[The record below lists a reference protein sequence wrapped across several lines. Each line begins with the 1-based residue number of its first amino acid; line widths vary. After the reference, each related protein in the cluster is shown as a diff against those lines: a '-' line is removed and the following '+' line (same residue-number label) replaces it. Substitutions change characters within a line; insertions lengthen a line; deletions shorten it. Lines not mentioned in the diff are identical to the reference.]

1 MRRTIV
7 FVFTVLVG
15 WFTGSAQADSAS
27 ALATATQK
35 VAPAGQT
42 ASAPQRGTLYRV
54 TYRGN
59 TSYLFGTVHV
69 GKTAFYPLEP
79 QVTQA
84 LAAAKKLVIE
94 VDIRN
99 TEAMRQAIMRH
110 GLYPEGQSINQHL
123 SADATAQLRQALR
136 ASGTPFE
143 SIARMKPW
151 MVANLLLVQEMAR
164 SGFPT
169 EQGIE
174 LHFLAIA
181 DQQKKKVQELET
193 ADYQL
198 SLFDSM
204 SDAEQEEY
212 LVENLTELA
221 SGEAMKKALELI
233 NAWQT
238 ADAKALDAALLEMQ
252 KGDNASDR
260 FLQKVLLDQRN
271 PNMAKQVETL
281 LRTDKN
287 SFVAV
292 GALHLLGAKGVPSLL
307 QQRGYQVQKLY

>member
-1 MRRTIV
+1 MRRTIA
-7 FVFTVLVG
+7 FVFTLLFG
-15 WFTGSAQADSAS
+15 FFNPGAQADTPA
-27 ALATATQK
+27 ANTAAAAAQK
-35 VAPAGQT
+35 QT
-42 ASAPQRGTLYRV
+42 IPQRGTLYRV

-79 QVTQA
+79 QVTRA
-84 LAAAKKLVIE
+84 FSAAKKLVIE

-99 TEAMRQAIMRH
+99 STAMREAIMRH
-110 GLYPEGQSINQHL
+110 GIYPAGQTINQHL
-123 SADATAQLRQALR
+123 SADASAQLRQALR
-136 ASGTPFE
+136 RYDTSFE
-143 SIARMKPW
+143 SISRMKPW

-164 SGFPT
+164 QGFPT

-174 LHFLAIA
+174 LHFLSLAEK
-181 DQQKKKVQELET
+181 QKKIVQELET

-212 LVENLTELA
+212 LVENLTEL
-221 SGEAMKKALELI
+221 SNGTAMKKALDLI
-233 NAWQT
+233 KAWQI
-238 ADAKALDAALLEMQ
+238 ADARALDAALQEMQ
-252 KGDNASDR
+252 KGENASDR

-271 PNMAKQVETL
+271 PAMAKQVETL
-281 LRTDKN
+281 LKTDKH

-292 GALHLLGAKGVPSLL
+292 GALHLLGAQGVPGLL
-307 QQRGYQVQKLY
+307 RQAGYKVDKLY

>member
-7 FVFTVLVG
+7 FVFTALLG
-15 WFTGSAQADSAS
+15 LFNPGAQADNPTTS
-27 ALATATQK
+27 TATSAAQK
-35 VAPAGQT
+35 Q
-42 ASAPQRGTLYRV
+42 SIPQRGTLYRV

-79 QVTQA
+79 QVTRA
-84 LAAAKKLVIE
+84 FSAAKKLVIE

-99 TEAMRQAIMRH
+99 STAMRLAIMRH
-110 GLYPEGQSINQHL
+110 GIYPAGQTINQHL
-123 SADATAQLRQALR
+123 SADASAQLRQALR
-136 ASGTPFE
+136 RYDTSFE
-143 SIARMKPW
+143 SISRMKPW

-164 SGFPT
+164 QGFPT

-174 LHFLAIA
+174 LHFLSLAEK
-181 DQQKKKVQELET
+181 QKKVVQELET

-221 SGEAMKKALELI
+221 NGTAMKKALDLI
-233 NAWQT
+233 KAWQI
-238 ADAKALDAALLEMQ
+238 ADARALDAALQEMQ
-252 KGDNASDR
+252 KGENASDR

-271 PNMAKQVETL
+271 PAMAKQVETL
-281 LRTDKN
+281 LKTDKH

-292 GALHLLGAKGVPSLL
+292 GALHLLGEQGVPGLL
-307 QQRGYQVQKLY
+307 RQAGYKVEKLY

>member
-7 FVFTVLVG
+7 FAFTVLVG
-15 WFTGSAQADSAS
+15 LFTGSTQADTSS
-27 ALATATQK
+27 GPATAAQKATQ
-35 VAPAGQT
+35 QT
-42 ASAPQRGTLYRV
+42 GAPQRGTLYRV
-54 TYRGN
+54 AYRGN

-84 LAAAKKLVIE
+84 LTAAKKLVIE

-99 TEAMRQAIMRH
+99 TGAMRQAIMRH
-110 GLYPEGQSINQHL
+110 GLYPDGQTINQHL

-136 ASGTPFE
+136 RSGTPFE
-143 SIARMKPW
+143 SIVRMKPW

-164 SGFPT
+164 NGFPT

-181 DQQKKKVQELET
+181 EKQKKKVQELET

-204 SDAEQEEY
+204 SDAEQEAY
-212 LVENLTELA
+212 LVENLHELA
-221 SGEAMKKALELI
+221 SGEAMKKALALI
-233 NAWQT
+233 NAWQI

-252 KGDNASDR
+252 KGENASDR

-271 PNMAKQVETL
+271 PNMAKQVEAL
-281 LRTDKN
+281 LKTDKN

-292 GALHLLGAKGVPSLL
+292 GALHLLGDKGVPSLL

>member
-7 FVFTVLVG
+7 FVFTALLSFFNPG
-15 WFTGSAQADSAS
+15 AQADNPATS
-27 ALATATQK
+27 TATPTAQK
-35 VAPAGQT
+35 Q
-42 ASAPQRGTLYRV
+42 SIPQRGTLYRV

-79 QVTQA
+79 QVTRA
-84 LAAAKKLVIE
+84 FSAAKKLVIE

-99 TEAMRQAIMRH
+99 TTAMREAIMRH
-110 GLYPEGQSINQHL
+110 GIYPAGQTINQHL
-123 SADATAQLRQALR
+123 SADASAQLRQTLR
-136 ASGTPFE
+136 RYDTSFE
-143 SIARMKPW
+143 SISRMKPW

-164 SGFPT
+164 QGFPT

-174 LHFLAIA
+174 LHFLSLAEK
-181 DQQKKKVQELET
+181 QKKIVQELET

-212 LVENLTELA
+212 LVENLTEL
-221 SGEAMKKALELI
+221 SNGTAMKKALDLI
-233 NAWQT
+233 KAWQI
-238 ADAKALDAALLEMQ
+238 ADARALDAALQEMQ
-252 KGDNASDR
+252 KGENASDR

-271 PNMAKQVETL
+271 PAMAKQVETL
-281 LRTDKN
+281 LKTDKH

-292 GALHLLGAKGVPSLL
+292 GALHLLGAQGVPDLL
-307 QQRGYQVQKLY
+307 RQAGYKVEKLY

>member
-7 FVFTVLVG
+7 FVFTLLLGFFNPNV
-15 WFTGSAQADSAS
+15 QADNPAASKSA
-27 ALATATQK
+27 AAAQK
-35 VAPAGQT
+35 QT
-42 ASAPQRGTLYRV
+42 IPQRGTLYRV

-79 QVTQA
+79 EVTRA
-84 LAAAKKLVIE
+84 FSAAKKLVIE
-94 VDIRN
+94 VDVRN
-99 TEAMRQAIMRH
+99 TEAMRQAVMRH
-110 GLYPEGQSINQHL
+110 GLYPAGQTINQHL
-123 SADATAQLRQALR
+123 SADASAQLRQALR
-136 ASGTPFE
+136 RYGTPFE

-164 SGFPT
+164 QGFPS

-174 LHFLAIA
+174 LHFLSLAEK
-181 DQQKKKVQELET
+181 QKKTVQELET

-204 SDAEQEEY
+204 NDAEQEEY

-221 SGEAMKKALELI
+221 NGAAMQKALDLI
-233 NAWQT
+233 TAWQS

-252 KGDNASDR
+252 KGENASDR

-271 PNMAKQVETL
+271 PAMAQQVEAL
-281 LRTDKN
+281 LKTDKT

-292 GALHLLGAKGVPSLL
+292 GALHLLGAKGVPGLL
-307 QQRGYQVQKLY
+307 QQRGYTVQKLY

>member
-7 FVFTVLVG
+7 FVFTLLLGFFNTNV
-15 WFTGSAQADSAS
+15 QADNPAAS
-27 ALATATQK
+27 KAAAAAQK
-35 VAPAGQT
+35 QT
-42 ASAPQRGTLYRV
+42 IPQRGTLYRV

-79 QVTQA
+79 EVTRA
-84 LAAAKKLVIE
+84 FSTARKLE
-94 VDIRN
+94 VDVRN
-99 TEAMRQAIMRH
+99 TEAMRQAVMRH
-110 GLYPEGQSINQHL
+110 GLYPAGQTINQHL
-123 SADATAQLRQALR
+123 SADASAQLRQALR
-136 ASGTPFE
+136 RSGTPFE

-164 SGFPT
+164 QGFPS

-174 LHFLAIA
+174 LHFLSLAEK
-181 DQQKKKVQELET
+181 QKKTVQELET

-204 SDAEQEEY
+204 NDAEQEEY
-212 LVENLTELA
+212 LVENLTELTN
-221 SGEAMKKALELI
+221 GVAMQKALDLI
-233 NAWQT
+233 KAWQS
-238 ADAKALDAALLEMQ
+238 ADAQALDAALLEMQ
-252 KGDNASDR
+252 KGESASDR

-271 PNMAKQVETL
+271 PAMAQQVEAL
-281 LRTDKN
+281 LKTDKT

-307 QQRGYQVQKLY
+307 QQRGYKVQKLY

>member
-7 FVFTVLVG
+7 FVFTLLLG
-15 WFTGSAQADSAS
+15 FFSTSAQADNTAAS
-27 ALATATQK
+27 KAASTAQK
-35 VAPAGQT
+35 QT
-42 ASAPQRGTLYRV
+42 IPQRGTLYRV

-59 TSYLFGTVHV
+59 TSYLFGTIHV

-79 QVTQA
+79 EVTRA
-84 LAAAKKLVIE
+84 FSAAKKLVIE

-110 GLYPEGQSINQHL
+110 GLYPAGQTINQHL
-123 SADATAQLRQALR
+123 SADASAQLRQALR
-136 ASGTPFE
+136 RYGTPFE

-164 SGFPT
+164 QGFPS

-174 LHFLAIA
+174 LHFLSLAEK
-181 DQQKKKVQELET
+181 QKKAVQELET

-212 LVENLTELA
+212 LIENLTEL
-221 SGEAMKKALELI
+221 GNGTAMQKALDLI
-233 NAWQT
+233 KAWQI
-238 ADAKALDAALLEMQ
+238 ADARALDAALQEMQ
-252 KGDNASDR
+252 KGENASDR

-271 PNMAKQVETL
+271 PAMAKQVETL
-281 LRTDKN
+281 LKTDKH

-292 GALHLLGAKGVPSLL
+292 GALHLLGEQGVPGLL
-307 QQRGYQVQKLY
+307 RQAGYKVEKLY

>member
-7 FVFTVLVG
+7 FVFTLLLGFFNTSV
-15 WFTGSAQADSAS
+15 QADNPAAS
-27 ALATATQK
+27 KATAAQK
-35 VAPAGQT
+35 QT
-42 ASAPQRGTLYRV
+42 IPQRGTLYRV

-79 QVTQA
+79 EVTRA
-84 LAAAKKLVIE
+84 FSAAKKLVIE

-110 GLYPEGQSINQHL
+110 GLYPAGQTINQHL
-123 SADATAQLRQALR
+123 SADASAQLRKALR
-136 ASGTPFE
+136 RYGTPFE

-164 SGFPT
+164 QGFPS

-174 LHFLAIA
+174 LHFLSLAEK
-181 DQQKKKVQELET
+181 QKKTVQELET

-204 SDAEQEEY
+204 NDAEQEEY

-221 SGEAMKKALELI
+221 NGSAMQKALDLI
-233 NAWQT
+233 KAWQS
-238 ADAKALDAALLEMQ
+238 ADAAALDAALLEMQ
-252 KGDNASDR
+252 KGENASDR

-271 PNMAKQVETL
+271 PAMAQQVEAL
-281 LRTDKN
+281 LKTDKN
-287 SFVAV
+287 SFVAI
-292 GALHLLGAKGVPSLL
+292 GALHLLGAKGVPGLL
-307 QQRGYQVQKLY
+307 QQRGYTVQKLY

>member
-7 FVFTVLVG
+7 FVFTLLLGFFNTNV
-15 WFTGSAQADSAS
+15 QADKP
-27 ALATATQK
+27 ATSKAAAQK
-35 VAPAGQT
+35 QT
-42 ASAPQRGTLYRV
+42 IPQRGTLYRV

-79 QVTQA
+79 EVTRA
-84 LAAAKKLVIE
+84 FSAARKLVIE
-94 VDIRN
+94 VDVRN
-99 TEAMRQAIMRH
+99 TEAMRQAVMRH
-110 GLYPEGQSINQHL
+110 GLYPAGQTINQHL
-123 SADATAQLRQALR
+123 SADASAQLRQALR
-136 ASGTPFE
+136 RSGTPFE

-164 SGFPT
+164 QGFPS

-174 LHFLAIA
+174 LHFLSLAEK
-181 DQQKKKVQELET
+181 QKKTVQELET

-204 SDAEQEEY
+204 NDAEQEEY

-221 SGEAMKKALELI
+221 NGVAMQKVLDLI
-233 NAWQT
+233 KAWQS
-238 ADAKALDAALLEMQ
+238 ADAQALDAALLEMQ
-252 KGDNASDR
+252 KGESASDR

-271 PNMAKQVETL
+271 PAMAQQVEAL
-281 LRTDKN
+281 LKTDKT

-292 GALHLLGAKGVPSLL
+292 GALHLLGAKGVPGLL
-307 QQRGYQVQKLY
+307 QQRGYKVQKLY

>member
-7 FVFTVLVG
+7 LVFTMLMGLYAVG
-15 WFTGSAQADSAS
+15 AHAEQPVAKN
-27 ALATATQK
+27 L
-35 VAPAGQT
+35 APAAQKQAT
-42 ASAPQRGTLYRV
+42 PKRGTLYRV
-54 TYRGN
+54 SYRGN
-59 TSYLFGTVHV
+59 TSYLFGTIHV

-79 QVTQA
+79 QVTRA
-84 LAAAKKLVIE
+84 LTAAQKLVIE

-99 TEAMRQAIMRH
+99 TEAMRLAIMRH
-110 GLYPEGQSINQHL
+110 GLYPDGQTINQHL

-136 ASGTPFE
+136 RAGTPFE
-143 SIARMKPW
+143 SVARMKPW

-164 SGFPT
+164 NGFPS

-181 DQQKKKVQELET
+181 AKQKKTVQELET

-204 SDAEQEEY
+204 NDAEQEQY

-221 SGEAMKKALELI
+221 SGVAMQKALELI
-233 NAWQT
+233 NAWQS
-238 ADAKALDAALLEMQ
+238 ADAQALDRALLDMQ
-252 KGDNASDR
+252 KGATASDR
-260 FLQKVLLDQRN
+260 FLQQVLLDKRN
-271 PNMAKQVETL
+271 PNMAKQVEAL
-281 LRTDKN
+281 LKTDKT

-292 GALHLLGAKGVPSLL
+292 GALHLLGEQGVPSLL
-307 QQRGYQVQKLY
+307 QQRGYQVQKIY

>member
-1 MRRTIV
+1 MRRTIA
-7 FVFTVLVG
+7 FVFTLLFG
-15 WFTGSAQADSAS
+15 FFNPGAQADTPA
-27 ALATATQK
+27 ANTAAAAAQK
-35 VAPAGQT
+35 QT
-42 ASAPQRGTLYRV
+42 IPQRGTLYRV

-79 QVTQA
+79 QVTRA
-84 LAAAKKLVIE
+84 FSAAKKLVIE

-99 TEAMRQAIMRH
+99 STAMREAIMRH
-110 GLYPEGQSINQHL
+110 GIYPAGQTINQHL
-123 SADATAQLRQALR
+123 SADASAQLRQALR
-136 ASGTPFE
+136 RYDTSFE
-143 SIARMKPW
+143 SISRMKPW

-164 SGFPT
+164 QGFPT

-174 LHFLAIA
+174 LHFLSLAEK
-181 DQQKKKVQELET
+181 QKKIVQELET

-221 SGEAMKKALELI
+221 NGTAMKKALDLI
-233 NAWQT
+233 KAWQI
-238 ADAKALDAALLEMQ
+238 ADARALDAALQEMQ
-252 KGDNASDR
+252 KGENASDR

-271 PNMAKQVETL
+271 PAMAKQVETL
-281 LRTDKN
+281 LKTDK
-287 SFVAV
+287 
-292 GALHLLGAKGVPSLL
+292 HLSLIHI
-307 QQRGYQVQKLY
+307 

>member
-7 FVFTVLVG
+7 FVFTALLG
-15 WFTGSAQADSAS
+15 LFNLGAQADNPTTS
-27 ALATATQK
+27 TATSAAQK
-35 VAPAGQT
+35 Q
-42 ASAPQRGTLYRV
+42 SIPQRGTLYRV

-79 QVTQA
+79 QVTRA
-84 LAAAKKLVIE
+84 FSAAKKLVIE

-99 TEAMRQAIMRH
+99 STAMRLAIMRH
-110 GLYPEGQSINQHL
+110 GIYPAGQTINQHL
-123 SADATAQLRQALR
+123 SADASAQLRQALR
-136 ASGTPFE
+136 RYDTSFE
-143 SIARMKPW
+143 SISRMKPW

-164 SGFPT
+164 QGFPT

-174 LHFLAIA
+174 LHFLSLAEK
-181 DQQKKKVQELET
+181 QKKVVQELET

-221 SGEAMKKALELI
+221 NGTAMKKALDLI
-233 NAWQT
+233 KAWQI
-238 ADAKALDAALLEMQ
+238 ADARALDAALQEMQ
-252 KGDNASDR
+252 KGENASDR

-271 PNMAKQVETL
+271 PAMAKQVETL
-281 LRTDKN
+281 LKTDKH

-292 GALHLLGAKGVPSLL
+292 GALHLLGEQGVPGLL
-307 QQRGYQVQKLY
+307 RQAGYKVEKLY

>member
-7 FVFTVLVG
+7 FVFTLLLGFFNPNV
-15 WFTGSAQADSAS
+15 QADNPAAS
-27 ALATATQK
+27 KAAAAAQK
-35 VAPAGQT
+35 QT
-42 ASAPQRGTLYRV
+42 IPQRGTLYRV

-79 QVTQA
+79 EVTRA
-84 LAAAKKLVIE
+84 FSAAKKLVIE
-94 VDIRN
+94 VDVRN
-99 TEAMRQAIMRH
+99 TEAMRQAVMRH
-110 GLYPEGQSINQHL
+110 GLYPAGQTINQHL
-123 SADATAQLRQALR
+123 SADASAQLRQALR
-136 ASGTPFE
+136 RYGTPFE

-164 SGFPT
+164 QGFPS

-174 LHFLAIA
+174 LHFLSLAEK
-181 DQQKKKVQELET
+181 QKKTVQELET

-204 SDAEQEEY
+204 NDAEQEEY

-221 SGEAMKKALELI
+221 NGAAMQKALDLI
-233 NAWQT
+233 TAWQS

-252 KGDNASDR
+252 KGENASDR

-271 PNMAKQVETL
+271 PAMAQQVEAL
-281 LRTDKN
+281 LKTDKT

-292 GALHLLGAKGVPSLL
+292 GALHLLGAKGVPGLL
-307 QQRGYQVQKLY
+307 QQRGYTVQKLY

>member
-7 FVFTVLVG
+7 FAFTVLVG
-15 WFTGSAQADSAS
+15 LFTSSAQADTSS
-27 ALATATQK
+27 ALATTSQKATQ
-35 VAPAGQT
+35 PAG
-42 ASAPQRGTLYRV
+42 APQRGTLYRV

-84 LAAAKKLVIE
+84 LAVAKKLVIE

-99 TEAMRQAIMRH
+99 TEAMRLAIMRH
-110 GLYPEGQSINQHL
+110 GLYPAGQTINQHL

-136 ASGTPFE
+136 RSGTPFE
-143 SIARMKPW
+143 SIVRMKPW

-164 SGFPT
+164 HGFPT

-174 LHFLAIA
+174 LHFLSIA
-181 DQQKKKVQELET
+181 DKQKKKVQELET

-204 SDAEQEEY
+204 SDEEQEAY
-212 LVENLTELA
+212 LLENLTELA
-221 SGEAMKKALELI
+221 SGVAMKKALELI

-252 KGDNASDR
+252 KGENASDR

-271 PNMAKQVETL
+271 PNMAKQVEAL
-281 LRTDKN
+281 LKTDKN

>member
-7 FVFTVLVG
+7 FVFTLLLGFFNTNV
-15 WFTGSAQADSAS
+15 QADNPAAS
-27 ALATATQK
+27 KAAAAAQK
-35 VAPAGQT
+35 QT
-42 ASAPQRGTLYRV
+42 IPQRGTLYRV

-79 QVTQA
+79 EVTRA
-84 LAAAKKLVIE
+84 FSTARKLVIE
-94 VDIRN
+94 VDVRN
-99 TEAMRQAIMRH
+99 TEAMRQAVMRH
-110 GLYPEGQSINQHL
+110 GLYPAGQTINQHL
-123 SADATAQLRQALR
+123 SADASAQLRQALR
-136 ASGTPFE
+136 RSGTPFE

-164 SGFPT
+164 QGFPS

-174 LHFLAIA
+174 LHFLSLAEK
-181 DQQKKKVQELET
+181 QKKTVQELET

-204 SDAEQEEY
+204 NDAEQEEY
-212 LVENLTELA
+212 LVENLTELTN
-221 SGEAMKKALELI
+221 GVAMQKALDLI
-233 NAWQT
+233 KAWQS
-238 ADAKALDAALLEMQ
+238 ADAQALDAALLEMQ
-252 KGDNASDR
+252 KGESASDR

-271 PNMAKQVETL
+271 PAMAQQVEAL
-281 LRTDKN
+281 LKTDKT

-292 GALHLLGAKGVPSLL
+292 GALHLLGAKGVPGLL
-307 QQRGYQVQKLY
+307 QQRGYTVQKLY

>member
-7 FVFTVLVG
+7 FVFTLLLG
-15 WFTGSAQADSAS
+15 FFGTSAQADNTAAS
-27 ALATATQK
+27 KAAAAAQK
-35 VAPAGQT
+35 QT
-42 ASAPQRGTLYRV
+42 IPQRGTLYRV

-79 QVTQA
+79 EVTRA
-84 LAAAKKLVIE
+84 FSAARKLVIE

-110 GLYPEGQSINQHL
+110 GLYPAGQTINQHL
-123 SADATAQLRQALR
+123 SADASAQLRQALR
-136 ASGTPFE
+136 RYGTPFE

-164 SGFPT
+164 QGFPS

-174 LHFLAIA
+174 LHFLALA
-181 DQQKKKVQELET
+181 EKQKKAVQELET

-204 SDAEQEEY
+204 SDVEQEEY

-221 SGEAMKKALELI
+221 NGTAMQKALDLI
-233 NAWQT
+233 KAWQT
-238 ADAKALDAALLEMQ
+238 ADAKALDAALLDMQ
-252 KGDNASDR
+252 KGENASDR

-271 PNMAKQVETL
+271 PAMAQQVEAL
-281 LRTDKN
+281 LKTDKT

-292 GALHLLGAKGVPSLL
+292 GALHLLGAKGVPGLL
-307 QQRGYQVQKLY
+307 QQRGYTVQKLY

>member
-7 FVFTVLVG
+7 FVFTLLLGFFNTNV
-15 WFTGSAQADSAS
+15 QADNPAAS
-27 ALATATQK
+27 KAAAAAQK
-35 VAPAGQT
+35 QT
-42 ASAPQRGTLYRV
+42 IPQRGTLYRV

-79 QVTQA
+79 EVTRA
-84 LAAAKKLVIE
+84 FSAARKLVIE
-94 VDIRN
+94 VDVRN
-99 TEAMRQAIMRH
+99 TEAMRQAVMRH
-110 GLYPEGQSINQHL
+110 GLYPAGQTINQHL
-123 SADATAQLRQALR
+123 SADASAQLRQALR
-136 ASGTPFE
+136 RSGTPFE

-164 SGFPT
+164 QGFPS

-174 LHFLAIA
+174 LHFLSLAEK
-181 DQQKKKVQELET
+181 QKKTVQELET

-204 SDAEQEEY
+204 NDAEQEEY

-221 SGEAMKKALELI
+221 NGVAMQKALDLI
-233 NAWQT
+233 KAWQS
-238 ADAKALDAALLEMQ
+238 ADAKALDTALLEMQ
-252 KGDNASDR
+252 KGENASDR

-271 PNMAKQVETL
+271 PAMAQQVEAL
-281 LRTDKN
+281 LKTDKT

-292 GALHLLGAKGVPSLL
+292 GALHLLGAKGVPGLL
-307 QQRGYQVQKLY
+307 QQRGYTVQKLY

>member
-7 FVFTVLVG
+7 FVFTALLG
-15 WFTGSAQADSAS
+15 LFNPSAQADNPTTS
-27 ALATATQK
+27 TATSAAQK
-35 VAPAGQT
+35 Q
-42 ASAPQRGTLYRV
+42 SIPQRGTLYRV

-79 QVTQA
+79 QVTRA
-84 LAAAKKLVIE
+84 FSAAKKLVIE

-99 TEAMRQAIMRH
+99 STAMRLAIMRH
-110 GLYPEGQSINQHL
+110 GIYPAGQTINQHL
-123 SADATAQLRQALR
+123 SADASAQLRQALR
-136 ASGTPFE
+136 RYDTSFE
-143 SIARMKPW
+143 SISRMKPW

-164 SGFPT
+164 QGFPT

-174 LHFLAIA
+174 LHFLSLAEK
-181 DQQKKKVQELET
+181 QKKVVQELET

-221 SGEAMKKALELI
+221 NGTAMKKALDLI
-233 NAWQT
+233 KAWQI
-238 ADAKALDAALLEMQ
+238 ADARALDAALQEMQ
-252 KGDNASDR
+252 KGENASDR

-271 PNMAKQVETL
+271 PAMAKQVETL
-281 LRTDKN
+281 LKTDKH

-292 GALHLLGAKGVPSLL
+292 GALHLLGEQGVPGLL
-307 QQRGYQVQKLY
+307 RQAGYKVEKLY

>member
-7 FVFTVLVG
+7 FVFTLLLGFFNPSV
-15 WFTGSAQADSAS
+15 QADNPAAS
-27 ALATATQK
+27 KATAAAQK
-35 VAPAGQT
+35 HT
-42 ASAPQRGTLYRV
+42 IPQRGTLYRV

-79 QVTQA
+79 EVTRA
-84 LAAAKKLVIE
+84 FSAARKLVIE
-94 VDIRN
+94 VDVRN
-99 TEAMRQAIMRH
+99 TEAMRQAVMRH
-110 GLYPEGQSINQHL
+110 GLYPAGQTINQHL
-123 SADATAQLRQALR
+123 SADASAQLRQALR
-136 ASGTPFE
+136 RYGTPFE

-164 SGFPT
+164 QGFPS

-174 LHFLAIA
+174 LHFLSLAEK
-181 DQQKKKVQELET
+181 QKKTVQELET

-204 SDAEQEEY
+204 NDAEQEEY

-221 SGEAMKKALELI
+221 NGVAMQKALDLI
-233 NAWQT
+233 KAWQS
-238 ADAKALDAALLEMQ
+238 ADAKTLDAALLEMQ
-252 KGDNASDR
+252 KGENASDR

-271 PNMAKQVETL
+271 PAMAQQVEAL
-281 LRTDKN
+281 LKTDKT

-292 GALHLLGAKGVPSLL
+292 GALHLLGAKGVPGLL
-307 QQRGYQVQKLY
+307 QQRGYTVQKLY

>member
-1 MRRTIV
+1 MRRTTV
-7 FVFTVLVG
+7 FVFTLLFG
-15 WFTGSAQADSAS
+15 LFNTGVQADNPAAS
-27 ALATATQK
+27 KPAATAQST
-35 VAPAGQT
+35 
-42 ASAPQRGTLYRV
+42 PQRGTLYRV

-79 QVTQA
+79 EVTRA
-84 LAAAKKLVIE
+84 FSASKKLVIE

-99 TEAMRQAIMRH
+99 TDAMRLAIMRH
-110 GLYPEGQSINQHL
+110 GIYPAGQTINQHL
-123 SADATAQLRQALR
+123 SADASAQLRQALR
-136 ASGTPFE
+136 RYGTSFE
-143 SIARMKPW
+143 SISRMKPW

-164 SGFPT
+164 QGFPT

-174 LHFLAIA
+174 LHFLSLAEK
-181 DQQKKKVQELET
+181 QKKTVLELET

-221 SGEAMKKALELI
+221 SGVAMQKALDLI
-233 NAWQT
+233 KAWQT

-252 KGDNASDR
+252 KGENASDR
-260 FLQKVLLDQRN
+260 FLQKVLLDRRN
-271 PNMAKQVETL
+271 PAMAQQVEAL
-281 LRTDKN
+281 LKTDKT

-292 GALHLLGAKGVPSLL
+292 GALHLLGAKGVPGLL
-307 QQRGYQVQKLY
+307 QQRGYTVQKLY